1 MTKVR
6 WTRKEVRLAKDALM
20 EMKGNKTKAA
30 AIVSEL
36 TGRTHS
42 AVMVK
47 MCQITDTYPSLS
59 KKSIARK
66 EARLEKKKKNV
77 VANNT
82 VKVANRVEMHS
93 DHIRIYF

>member
-6 WTRKEVRLAKDALM
+6 WTRKEVRLAKDALIQ
-20 EMKGNKTKAA
+20 MKGNKTQAA

-36 TGRTHS
+36 TGRTHG

-47 MCQITDTYPSLS
+47 LCQITDTYPSLR

-66 EARLEKKKKNV
+66 EAKLEQKKQVPNS
-77 VANNT
+77 N
-82 VKVANRVEMHS
+82 VKVASRVEMHG